1 MHSRASRYLARA
13 GQIALMAAA
22 FAVVPWVEAAGPYSF
37 FLVSPCRVVDTRNA
51 AGPTGGPPLG
61 ANTQRD
67 FPIIGYCGIPSGAAA
82 VVMNITVAEPTD
94 FGDLRISP
102 AGQAVPLASTINW
115 VTTDSA
121 VTNGAIIPLAATAA
135 ATK

>member
-1 MHSRASRYLARA
+1 LTGSSDQRYLRDRSGGAAPSGPEAPGQRRWPPA
-13 GQIALMAAA
+13 G
-22 FAVVPWVEAAGPYSF
+22 WGSK
-37 FLVSPCRVVDTRNA
+37 T
-51 AGPTGGPPLG
+51 LG
-61 ANTQRD
+61 ANIQRN
-67 FPIIGYCGIPSGAAA
+67 FPIIGYCGLPSSATA
-82 VVMNITVAEPTD
+82 VVMNVTVAEPTD
-94 FGDLRISP
+94 AGDLRFSP